1 MANQQHDTSTIL
13 LTALPVELIERV
25 MECLLPR
32 CSLINELTKEL
43 SLNTALMES
52 RTALS
57 NVCLASRMLR
67 TIASRYLYHTVILQ
81 DQRELFY
88 FSRTLAA
95 TPGLRPLVRSLAWFG
110 VLSESDPHVTSQV
123 PPRSSQGGWSTPDVD
138 TEPEPLPQG
147 LAALKALEAVLIM
160 IPKLKKLFTRV
171 SHYIQSQ
178 SIKYLFPEYLAL
190 HRVFDGRAGTNLRP
204 FTERNAQDC
213 LVEQSQI
220 HTTAGIA
227 SPHRFLQ
234 ELETIIIE
242 PHSSSIGLHRHILL
256 SAISNCP
263 SLKRIEVKG
272 RLWLPSPSKA
282 RNRSSTPP
290 LFIAENI
297 KEISLRELETP
308 KDMSYLSMV
317 FPNLTMLSIELQDG
331 AFQDPV
337 CPDRLSKA
345 LLRLRH
351 TLRTLCLTTTRG
363 NSWSH
368 FQSPPLLS
376 PTLKDMQAL
385 VELTTECIWLFE
397 PRSDALVSLELEHLL
412 PPSLVDF
419 HLIDYWGIHYPTE
432 FYENVPAG
440 MTPME
445 CREKIFWSL
454 HRGCSTHLLD
464 LRKFKYTSVFFEGLS
479 SFSDGKGESSKDVR
493 WSSKRLLGPP
503 AVHSAEH
510 LVQSPSSRSGRNRR
524 FARSAPDISMPTGIV
539 PFFEW
544 G

>member
-1 MANQQHDTSTIL
+1 MVNQQHAMADTSTIL

-95 TPGLRPLVRSLAWFG
+95 TPSLRPLVRSLAWFG
-110 VLSESDPHVTSQV
+110 VLSESDPHVTSHG
-123 PPRSSQGGWSTPDVD
+123 RSTPD
-138 TEPEPLPQG
+138 EPEPLPQG

-213 LVEQSQI
+213 LVEQSQM

-308 KDMSYLSMV
+308 KDMSYLSVV

-345 LLRLRH
+345 LLCLRY
-351 TLRTLCLTTTRG
+351 TLRTLRLTTTRG

-376 PTLKDMQAL
+376 PILKDMQAL

-397 PRSDALVSLELEHLL
+397 PRQDAPVSLELAHLL

-419 HLIDYWGIHYPTE
+419 HLIDYWGLSCPTE

-445 CREKIFWSL
+445 CREQIFWSL
-454 HRGCSTHLLD
+454 HRCCSTHLLD
-464 LRKFKYTSVFFEGLS
+464 LRKFKYTSLFFEGLS
-479 SFSDGKGESSKDVR
+479 SFSDGIGELTGKMAFIR
-493 WSSKRLLGPP
+493 SKRLMGPP

-510 LVQSPSSRSGRNRR
+510 LVQSPSSRSGHNRR